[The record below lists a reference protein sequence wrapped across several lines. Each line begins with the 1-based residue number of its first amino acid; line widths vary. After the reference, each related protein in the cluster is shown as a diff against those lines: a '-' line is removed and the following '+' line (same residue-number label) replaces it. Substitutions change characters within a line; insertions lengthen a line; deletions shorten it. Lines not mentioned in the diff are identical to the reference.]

1 MFNFFKTTNRH
12 SLAKPK
18 NQRAEI
24 LFELLNRN
32 SPASR
37 TELMEMTGCLN
48 ITAIISV
55 LRLDY
60 EIEVKCSFKETIN
73 KHGRPV
79 RFGMYNLT
87 DKEDGLKKYNTVNKN
102 KR

>member
-1 MFNFFKTTNRH
+1 MMYFFKTKNRL
-12 SLAKPK
+12 SLDKPT

-24 LFELLNRN
+24 LFELLNKN
-32 SPASR
+32 TATR

-48 ITAIISV
+48 ITAIISR

-60 EIEVKCSFKETIN
+60 EIEVKCNFKETIN

-79 RFGMYNLT
+79 KFGIYNLV
-87 DKEDGLKKYNTVNKN
+87 DKNDGLKKYNTIN

>member
-1 MFNFFKTTNRH
+1 MMYFFKTRNR
-12 SLAKPK
+12 LNLDKPT

-24 LFELLNRN
+24 LFELLNKN
-32 SPASR
+32 TATR

-48 ITAIISV
+48 ITAIISR
-55 LRLDY
+55 LRFDH

-79 RFGMYNLT
+79 KFGIYNLV
-87 DKEDGLKKYNTVNKN
+87 DKNDGLKKYNIIN

>member
-1 MFNFFKTTNRH
+1 MYFFKTKNRL
-12 SLAKPK
+12 SLDKPT

-24 LFELLNRN
+24 LFELLNKN
-32 SPASR
+32 TATR

-48 ITAIISV
+48 ITAIISR

-60 EIEVKCSFKETIN
+60 EIEVKCNFKETIN

-79 RFGMYNLT
+79 KFGIYNLV
-87 DKEDGLKKYNTVNKN
+87 DKNDGLKKYNTIN

>member
-18 NQRAEI
+18 NQTAEI
-24 LFELLNRN
+24 LFELINKN
-32 SPASR
+32 SASR

-48 ITAIISV
+48 ITAIISK
-55 LRLDY
+55 LRLDH
-60 EIEVKCSFKETIN
+60 EIEVKCTFKETTN

-79 RFGMYNLT
+79 KYGIYTLPQ
-87 DKEDGLKKYNTVNKN
+87 KEDAIKKYNSINKN
-102 KR
+102 KI

>member
-18 NQRAEI
+18 NQTAEI
-24 LFELLNRN
+24 LFELLNN
-32 SPASR
+32 VTASR
-37 TELMEMTGCLN
+37 SELMEMTGCLN
-48 ITAIISV
+48 ITAIISR
-55 LRLDY
+55 LRLDH
-60 EIEVKCSFKETIN
+60 EIDVKCNFKETIN

-79 RFGMYNLT
+79 KFGIYQLI
-87 DKEDGLKKYNTVNKN
+87 DKNDGLKKYNTIN

>member
-1 MFNFFKTTNRH
+1 MYFFKTKNRL
-12 SLAKPK
+12 SLDKPT

-24 LFELLNRN
+24 LFELLNKN
-32 SPASR
+32 TASR

-48 ITAIISV
+48 ITAIISR
-55 LRLDY
+55 LRLDH
-60 EIEVKCSFKETIN
+60 EIEVKCNFKETIN

-79 RFGMYNLT
+79 RFGIYNLV
-87 DKEDGLKKYNTVNKN
+87 DKNDGLKKYNTIN

>member
-1 MFNFFKTTNRH
+1 MMYFFKTKNRL
-12 SLAKPK
+12 SLDKPT

-24 LFELLNRN
+24 LFELLNKN
-32 SPASR
+32 TATR

-48 ITAIISV
+48 ITAIISR
-55 LRLDY
+55 LRLDH
-60 EIEVKCSFKETIN
+60 EIEVKCNFKETIN

-79 RFGMYNLT
+79 KFGIYNLV
-87 DKEDGLKKYNTVNKN
+87 DKNDGLKKYNTIN

>member
-1 MFNFFKTTNRH
+1 MYFFKTKNRL
-12 SLAKPK
+12 SLDKPT

-24 LFELLNRN
+24 LFELLNKN
-32 SPASR
+32 TATR

-48 ITAIISV
+48 ITAIISR
-55 LRLDY
+55 LRLDH
-60 EIEVKCSFKETIN
+60 EIEVKCNFKETIN

-79 RFGMYNLT
+79 KFGIYNLV
-87 DKEDGLKKYNTVNKN
+87 DKNDGLKKYNTIN